1 MMSFFGSDNGG
12 ENKYPIELLNEDIDR
27 MINSDEELINAFN
40 ALKTA
45 ELSDVLEKDT
55 ACETVVEFQY
65 GYDTEDNKY
74 PLELLNEDIDRMLNS
89 EEFINALN
97 ALKTKMEKDGN

>member
-1 MMSFFGSDNGG
+1 MSFFGSDNVG

-40 ALKTA
+40 ALKTG

-97 ALKTKMEKDGN
+97 ALKTKVEKDGN